1 MQTALNVREFRSI
14 MPRLREALSGSNSF
28 VITSHGKPIA
38 RVLPPIEEVAAP
50 ARITSLAAF
59 RASLGAMQ
67 PDSTPDIR
75 AERDR
80 R

>member
-1 MQTALNVREFRSI
+1 MQTAITVREFRRI
-14 MPRLREALSGSNSF
+14 MPKLRETLSGSNSF

-38 RVLPPIEEVAAP
+38 RVLPPIEEVIAP
-50 ARITSLAAF
+50 PRITSLAAF
-59 RASLGAMQ
+59 RASLGKMQ
-67 PDSTPDIR
+67 PDSTPEIR